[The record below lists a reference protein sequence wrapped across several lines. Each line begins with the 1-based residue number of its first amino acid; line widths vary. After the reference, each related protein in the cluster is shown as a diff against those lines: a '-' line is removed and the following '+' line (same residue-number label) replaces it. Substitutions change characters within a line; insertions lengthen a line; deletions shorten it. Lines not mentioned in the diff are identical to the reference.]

1 MSRKK
6 SKKYKKYKTLA
17 PESSEFFE
25 LEDDAFEM
33 FKAHVESNT
42 PPKKD
47 RTSMRHEPLKGAPR
61 ASKPKEKHDTNRLEK
76 KLDGEIQ
83 NAKSQSKSFFDIEE
97 NAADLFKAHV
107 ENEKPASKDEQKTTS
122 MPRKAK
128 QKRRRSV
135 DQELTLDL
143 HGLTTK
149 ESENVIDETILG
161 LLAGVRSRISLKI
174 ITGKGLHSPDGRAV
188 LSGHV
193 HHYIRQRYAA
203 YITKIDDAPSDVT
216 LRGLPIRGHFCVI
229 LKI

>member
-6 SKKYKKYKTLA
+6 SKKYKTLA
-17 PESSEFFE
+17 PESSEFFQ

-47 RTSMRHEPLKGAPR
+47 SNSKRQEPLKGPPR
-61 ASKPKEKHDTNRLEK
+61 ASKPAEKHDTHRLNK
-76 KLDGEIQ
+76 KLDCEIQ
-83 NAKSQSKSFFDIEE
+83 NQKSKSLFDLED
-97 NAADLFKAHV
+97 NASDLFKSHV
-107 ENEKPASKDEQKTTS
+107 DTETPAPKDEEPATS
-122 MPRKAK
+122 KQRKAK

-135 DQELTLDL
+135 DQELTIDL

-149 ESENVIDETILG
+149 ESERVIDETVLG
-161 LLAGVRSRISLKI
+161 LLAGVHSRVSLKI
-174 ITGKGLHSPDGRAV
+174 ITGKGLHSPDGKAV

-193 HHYIRQRYAA
+193 HRYIRQRYAA
-203 YITKIDDAPSDVT
+203 YITKIDDAPSEVT

-229 LKI
+229 LKF